1 MFVKFALKK
10 PPKDLAILHIKI
22 AKSGHTGCVQPKT
35 YIVRNAK
42 NFFRKRHEHD
52 EPEAEMDDDKPE
64 MDPEPSLG
72 LYRPGQNVRRRRNPE
87 QTSGEEI

>member
-1 MFVKFALKK
+1 MFKK
-10 PPKDLAILHIKI
+10 ATKRFGNFGHKI

-35 YIVRNAK
+35 YILRNTK